1 MRKKLKE
8 EGRAELRAR
17 VGINSGAMVI
27 GNMGSREIF
36 DYTVMGDNVNL
47 SSRLEGANKVYGTY
61 IMCSEAT
68 RAMVE
73 HSIVTRE
80 LDLLRVKGKTEGVMV
95 HEVIAKKSDGLDET
109 KQRIIAIYNEGLA
122 AYKERRWQDGINLF
136 KNALSIDTNDGPSS
150 VYLERCNEFLK
161 NPPPDD
167 WDGIFT
173 MRTK

>member
-1 MRKKLKE
+1 
-8 EGRAELRAR
+8 
-17 VGINSGAMVI
+17 MVI

-68 RAMVE
+68 RQMVGDGL
-73 HSIVTRE
+73 ITRE
-80 LDLLRVKGKTEGVMV
+80 LDLLRVKGKTEGVKI
-95 HEVIAKKSDGLDET
+95 HEVIAHASEELPDERRLLLET
-109 KQRIIAIYNEGLA
+109 YLRGIE
-122 AYKERRWQDGINLF
+122 AYKERRWEEGITLF
-136 KNALSIDTNDGPSS
+136 QEALAIDPQDGPSAL
-150 VYLERCNEFLK
+150 YLERCTEFRQ
-161 NPPPDD
+161 NPPGDD